1 MHSKAMTEL
10 ALNLLSCNQK
20 ELAARLGV
28 SPTQISKWKKDEYIS
43 FEMENKLRDLIGI
56 GNQQPEFI
64 LLSGS
69 IEAAAKWDKLIH
81 FIAMIAQEQ
90 EETGYVTEPLTDSND
105 LLCWSVFHTLTQ
117 MGVEIP
123 KDFPVELD
131 IDFDDPDSDWS
142 VIENNT
148 ISALIEKIFIALSN
162 VYGFY
167 SAYVA
172 EFLDD
177 DILDLMDTPAQNI
190 ESCLMELAASKVY
203 VDESVAKNFMVF
215 KDNTVSSYEE
225 WLSLVKNAALG
236 AGMPLRAEL
245 FDLIYNTH
253 EEIGHKAEAESMGFN
268 KNNLHPDVY
277 MNELLVGMRVIHKV
291 LPMIL
296 EKLGISEKISM
307 EDLNIY
313 PK

>member
-1 MHSKAMTEL
+1 MYSKAMTEL

-43 FEMENKLRDLIGI
+43 FEMENKLRALIGI

-105 LLCWSVFHTLTQ
+105 LLCWSVFHTLNQ

-123 KDFPVELD
+123 RDFPVELD
-131 IDFDDPDSDWS
+131 VDFDNPDLDWS
-142 VIENNT
+142 FIENNA
-148 ISALIEKIFIALSN
+148 ISALIGEIFIALSN

-167 SAYVA
+167 SAYIA

-177 DILDLMDTPAQNI
+177 DVLELMDTPAQNI
-190 ESCLMELAASKVY
+190 ESCLMELAASKVC
-203 VDESVAKNFMVF
+203 VDESIAKNFMAF

-225 WLSLVKNAALG
+225 WLGLVKNAALG

-245 FDLIYNTH
+245 FDLIYSTP
-253 EEIGHKAEAESMGFN
+253 EDIGHKAEAESMGFN
-268 KNNLHPDVY
+268 KKNLHPDIY

-296 EKLGISEKISM
+296 EKLGISEKINM

-313 PK
+313 LK